1 MSPTPT
7 DKQPSSVASA
17 SESASASASA
27 SDDDTYDIYT
37 YKELEQEEAAL
48 QHFKRSLLD
57 LRGAKLASLTAN
69 SYLTP
74 SEKDTERS
82 NVEREYT
89 AALRGADATHSL
101 ILSAKADCEEGED
114 TLFDIFTEAFHAD
127 PDSVATKFARDNRPS
142 RKAQLVLLDA
152 FAESDKE
159 QAEILTAKYGSKRWL
174 STRELLDEI
183 SERVAASGIAVVGTP
198 QVSGCGSAALRSCGS
213 AGSLVQLQSLAVC

>member
-27 SDDDTYDIYT
+27 SDDDTYDNYT

-57 LRGAKLASLTAN
+57 LRGTKLASLTAN

-74 SEKDTERS
+74 AERASERS
-82 NVEREYT
+82 KVESEYT
-89 AALRGADATHSL
+89 TALLRADTRHYR

-114 TLFDIFTEAFHAD
+114 TMFDIFTQAFHAD
-127 PDSVATKFARDNRPS
+127 PDSVATKFALANRPS

-152 FAESDKE
+152 FAELDKE
-159 QAEILTAKYGSKRWL
+159 QAEILTVKYGSNRWL

-183 SERVAASGIAVVGTP
+183 SGRVAATVAAAAGT
-198 QVSGCGSAALRSCGS
+198 QASGCGSAASRSCGS
-213 AGSLVQLQSLAVC
+213 AGSLVQPLAVC